1 MAWYGSAYFL
11 CFGGFQSAFGKAFKY
26 FPLKETFLLSVFIFE
41 IGSLLCGVA
50 PNSTAFI
57 IGRAIAGFGGAG
69 IAIGG
74 TVILAFVSEPKKRPM
89 FMGLVGV
96 TYTIAA
102 IVGPLLGGAF
112 ADRVTWRWCFY
123 INLPVGGVAIPLM
136 YFFFHTPKH
145 AKPVDAPLKEKL
157 LQMDPVGCA
166 LAMGAIISYLLALQ
180 YAGITHAWNSSVV
193 IGLLVGCVAIF
204 VAMGFWEVYQGE
216 YAMLPVRLVTKRSI
230 WAPGSVKF
238 FFAGCYFLL
247 LYYLPIYFQS
257 IKGKTAIESGVAN
270 LPLVVA
276 GCLAI
281 LGGGIAVTTTRHATP
296 FSVIFAAVTTVGCGL
311 LYTLD
316 VDTSTAKWIGYQILL
331 GVGIAFPFQNGL
343 NIAQA
348 WSTAEDMSTTTST
361 LYCTYLCLFFLK
373 LGLTR
378 FLVFQIIGGAFS
390 ISAAQSAFAN
400 TLLKRLAET
409 APEIPPLLVI
419 GTGAG
424 DLASVFSPE
433 QLPLVISAYMDGI
446 RVSFAVALAMAGV
459 SFLLAFLQPWKRLP
473 SGGGD
478 MMVMA

>member
-1 MAWYGSAYFL
+1 MRKQDTTCDKTANRPQTIVGTAIPKITNDFGGLEDVAWYGSAYFL

-26 FPLKETFLLSVFIFE
+26 FPLKETFLISVFIFE
-41 IGSLLCGVA
+41 VGSLLCGVA

-112 ADRVTWRWCFY
+112 SDRVTWRWCFY

-136 YFFFHTPKH
+136 YVFFQTPKH

-216 YAMLPVRLVTKRSI
+216 YAMLPVRLITKRSI
-230 WAPGSVKF
+230 WAPGSVQF

-281 LGGGIAVTTTRHATP
+281 LSGGIAVTTTRHATP

-316 VDTSTAKWIGYQILL
+316 IDTSTAKWIGYQILL

-348 WSTAEDMSTTTST
+348 WSTPEDMSTTTST
-361 LYCTYLCLFFLK
+361 LYCTFLYL
-373 LGLTR
+373 
-378 FLVFQIIGGAFS
+378 AFS
-390 ISAAQSAFAN
+390 LRN
-400 TLLKRLAET
+400 TDT
-409 APEIPPLLVI
+409 
-419 GTGAG
+419 
-424 DLASVFSPE
+424 FSS
-433 QLPLVISAYMDGI
+433 LPNHRRCL
-446 RVSFAVALAMAGV
+446 
-459 SFLLAFLQPWKRLP
+459 
-473 SGGGD
+473 
-478 MMVMA
+478 